1 MKDLYCKK
9 QFLSLNLE
17 PERPTNDMMTENGD
31 GVSMSNWA
39 FGQQN
44 QIQPE
49 STDTPELS
57 LSGRRIDAWECQE
70 KFEDTKGVIRN
81 HKSRT
86 DRHDNDQKKI
96 KVKMTN
102 NDLQSITQKINDW
115 ARRTQLKTG
124 GELSFNNNNWLNK

>member
-57 LSGRRIDAWECQE
+57 LSGRRIDA
-70 KFEDTKGVIRN
+70 
-81 HKSRT
+81 
-86 DRHDNDQKKI
+86 
-96 KVKMTN
+96 
-102 NDLQSITQKINDW
+102 
-115 ARRTQLKTG
+115 
-124 GELSFNNNNWLNK
+124 